1 VPSPR
6 SAGLIVA
13 VMAMSSVAGVSSGVA
28 MTSVAGAPSGT
39 SRFVTVASET
49 AITREAASASE
60 TGSQGKSAETAK
72 EPSLTALRRQAQEA
86 YKAISDAS
94 KQLDA
99 RKKQFDSSQK
109 KLASKLRQLEKANQ
123 ELAAMRKPLSGLV
136 ESVYQNPSASGLG
149 PIFAQGDGTS
159 MLRAMSDVDHMAVG
173 RNKVLDDAARLLKDK
188 EKLAAEAQDL
198 RSANLLEEAQLDHQV
213 DSLRTKSSDLVKSLT
228 ETLTK
233 MGVKV
238 NQGNRGASACDPT
251 RISTAAQYPNGLLPK
266 SSLCPLP
273 QAGKELRADAAIAFA
288 DLNLAYQKHFGRQMC
303 VTDSYRSL
311 ASQQAVYYRRPGF
324 AAVPGRSNHGLGL
337 AVDLCGGVQNSGSVQ
352 FNWLE
357 ANSKRYGFIH
367 PPWAYSNPFEPWHW
381 EYDPKLGAGV

>member
-6 SAGLIVA
+6 SAGLIAA
-13 VMAMSSVAGVSSGVA
+13 VMAVASVVGVS
-28 MTSVAGAPSGT
+28 SGT
-39 SRFVTVASET
+39 SRFVPVASET
-49 AITREAASASE
+49 AISEATSTSE
-60 TGSQGKSAETAK
+60 TGSQTAGESVEAAK
-72 EPSLTALRRQAQEA
+72 EPSLTALRKQAQEA
-86 YKAISDAS
+86 YKAIGDAS

-109 KLASKLRQLEKANQ
+109 KLASKLRQLGKANQ
-123 ELAAMRKPLSGLV
+123 ELASMRKPLSDLV
-136 ESVYQNPSASGLG
+136 ESVYQNPSATGIG
-149 PIFAQGDGTS
+149 PLFAQGDGTAT
-159 MLRAMSDVDHMAVG
+159 LRAMSDVDHLAVG
-173 RNKVLDDAARLLKDK
+173 RNKILDDAARLLKDK

-213 DSLRTKSSDLVKSLT
+213 DSLRAKSSDLVKSLT
-228 ETLTK
+228 QTLTK

-238 NQGNRGASACDPT
+238 NQGHRGAGACDPT

-273 QAGKELRADAAIAFA
+273 QAGRELRADAAIAFA
-288 DLNLAYQKHFGRQMC
+288 DLNLSYQKQFGRQMC

-311 ASQQAVYYRRPGF
+311 ASQQAVYYSRPGF

-337 AVDLCGGVQNSGSVQ
+337 AVDLCGGVQNSGSAQ

-357 ANSKRYGFIH
+357 ANSKRFGFIH
-367 PPWAYSNPFEPWHW
+367 PSWAYSNPFEPWHW
-381 EYDPKLGAGV
+381 EYDPKLGARV

>member
-1 VPSPR
+1 
-6 SAGLIVA
+6 
-13 VMAMSSVAGVSSGVA
+13 MA
-28 MTSVAGAPSGT
+28 MTSVAAVSSGRSPAGVSPGASH
-39 SRFVTVASET
+39 FVTVASET
-49 AITREAASASE
+49 AITRATSPQTAASLTKAETEAA
-60 TGSQGKSAETAK
+60 GG
-72 EPSLTALRRQAQEA
+72 PSLTTLRRQAQEA
-86 YKAISDAS
+86 YKAIGDAS

-109 KLASKLRQLEKANQ
+109 KLASKLRQLAKANQ
-123 ELAAMRKPLSGLV
+123 ELSAMRKPLSDLV
-136 ESVYQNPSASGLG
+136 ESVYQNPSATGLG
-149 PIFAQGDGTS
+149 PLLAQGDGTS
-159 MLRAMSDVDHMAVG
+159 MLRAMSDVDHLAVG
-173 RNKVLDDAARLLKDK
+173 RNKILDDAVRLLKDK
-188 EKLAAEAQDL
+188 EKLANEAQDL

-213 DSLRTKSSDLVKSLT
+213 DTLRTKSADLVKSLT
-228 ETLTK
+228 QTLSK

-238 NQGNRGASACDPT
+238 NQGHRGAGACDPT

-273 QAGKELRADAAIAFA
+273 QAGRELRADAAIAFA
-288 DLNLAYQKHFGRQMC
+288 DLNLAYQKNFGKQMC

-311 ASQQAVYYRRPGF
+311 ASQQAVYYSRPGF

-337 AVDLCGGVQNSGSVQ
+337 AVDLCGGVQNSGSAQ